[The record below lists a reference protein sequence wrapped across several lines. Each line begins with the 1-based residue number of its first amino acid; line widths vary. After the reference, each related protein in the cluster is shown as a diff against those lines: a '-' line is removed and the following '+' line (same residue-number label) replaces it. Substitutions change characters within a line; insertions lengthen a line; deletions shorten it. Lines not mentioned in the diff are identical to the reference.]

1 MDTLEHVK
9 KLVKRDEPAD
19 IDALII
25 ILEYPGGIVLKAVYE
40 DEGEPGDDDYE
51 TTTSYHIKGPDWLL
65 EVIVSNNTEW
75 ELDYSENENTALKWI
90 MCPPLPIKIGY
101 K

>member
-1 MDTLEHVK
+1 MDTLELVK
-9 KLVKRDEPAD
+9 KLVKRDEPDD
-19 IDALII
+19 IDCLISI
-25 ILEYPGGIVLKAVYE
+25 WVYSDGIELKAVYE

-51 TTTSYHIKGPDWLL
+51 LTTSYHIKGVDWLL

-75 ELDYSENENTALKWI
+75 ELDYAENECAAIEWLKS
-90 MCPPLPIKIGY
+90 PPDLTKIGY

>member
-1 MDTLEHVK
+1 MDTLELVK
-9 KLVKRDEPAD
+9 KLVNRDERAD

-25 ILEYPGGIVLKAVYE
+25 IFEYPDGVELKAVYE

-51 TTTSYHIKGPDWLL
+51 LTTSYHIKGQNWLL

-75 ELDYSENENTALKWI
+75 ELDYVENENNALKWL
-90 MCPPLPIKIGY
+90 MTPPLPIKIGY